1 MACLGSDHIEPF
13 RNLSQVGSGG
23 VCIDKMTNCDL
34 RLIVPNT
41 GRRGILISVRFI
53 INRAQQ
59 RIVRCEVR
67 GGRGVTG

>member
-23 VCIDKMTNCDL
+23 LCIDKMTNCDP

-41 GRRGILISVRFI
+41 GAGNIDISVISMSVRFI
-53 INRAQQ
+53 INPTNSLQ
-59 RIVRCEVR
+59 
-67 GGRGVTG
+67 GGR

>member
-23 VCIDKMTNCDL
+23 LCIDKMTNCDL

-41 GRRGILISVRFI
+41 GRRNIDIS
-53 INRAQQ
+53 
-59 RIVRCEVR
+59 RIFY
-67 GGRGVTG
+67 